1 MNSHMISCESTLIL
15 NGVADKVIEG
25 KFVCH
30 SLHKYCFSLNPIYF
44 TYISSFFLQ
53 KFPLWANACLNS
65 IWKTKLW
72 LKQYN
77 GKLKTASSFSAVAL
91 QLECVLYSPDPKD
104 ESTLCLTA
112 WVPSWS
118 LRGGRKAG
126 THATSPLGIGWCPL
140 TDWGCKDVFTFV
152 YCVRLRVL
160 H

>member
-1 MNSHMISCESTLIL
+1 MEPHEFTHDFMWKHTDFKWCRRQSHRGEICLPLSSQVLLQLKSYIFHIYMII
-15 NGVADKVIEG
+15 
-25 KFVCH
+25 
-30 SLHKYCFSLNPIYF
+30 
-44 TYISSFFLQ
+44 
-53 KFPLWANACLNS
+53 FPLWANACLNS

-91 QLECVLYSPDPKD
+91 QLECVLHSPDPKD

-112 WVPSWS
+112 WAPSWS